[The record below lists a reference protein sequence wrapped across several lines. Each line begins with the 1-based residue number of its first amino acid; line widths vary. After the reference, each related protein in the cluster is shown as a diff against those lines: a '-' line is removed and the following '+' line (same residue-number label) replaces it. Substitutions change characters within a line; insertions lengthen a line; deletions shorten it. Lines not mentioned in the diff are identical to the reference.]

1 MPKKDPLALAVSAL
15 RARELHL
22 ASLERARRAAERG
35 EEASDRRKAEALR
48 VELREVARRAD
59 PMLRA
64 WLKSDRGGVA
74 LRASPRARAIE
85 LAPLHIPST
94 LGGRPRFWHEPGEHR
109 VQRAH
114 KHYVV
119 SLGQVFR
126 FRLAA
131 GSLGGCGGGDVP
143 IRPPSFGV
151 LAELDLR
158 SRVGWPGQ
166 EHDVLSVA
174 LRVAR
179 IVADGE
185 LEKVVAT
192 SFARRA
198 NGALD

>member
-1 MPKKDPLALAVSAL
+1 M
-15 RARELHL
+15 
-22 ASLERARRAAERG
+22 
-35 EEASDRRKAEALR
+35 
-48 VELREVARRAD
+48 
-59 PMLRA
+59 
-64 WLKSDRGGVA
+64 
-74 LRASPRARAIE
+74 
-85 LAPLHIPST
+85 
-94 LGGRPRFWHEPGEHR
+94 
-109 VQRAH
+109 
-114 KHYVV
+114 

-126 FRLAA
+126 FRWAA

-143 IRPPSFGV
+143 IRPPSFGA